1 MAERLK
7 NMQLLMHAVDGINRT
22 MELKSLLLKCMNS
35 ACDLMDAEA
44 SSLML
49 LDEASGDLH
58 VSIPTGPVKDKIRGM
73 KIPRGK
79 GIANWVLENKQPYL
93 TNEKETDKFF
103 FGELSSDFKT
113 RNLVC
118 VPFINSTNKVIGVIQ
133 VLNKSEGKDFLES
146 QIPVFETL
154 AGHIALSIEKV
165 HEIDD
170 LKKRIEEK
178 ENRIKRVH
186 KKLKNNLDA
195 LSTLIQVEENAIQD
209 DNAQFILKATRARI
223 ESFSNANSILVNLE
237 DLEEV
242 ELGFFVGKTMSV
254 VSSIFDDLS
263 SDIHFEMNLDR
274 VQISPDIALS
284 IGLIINEVLIYM
296 YRDSF
301 VDRERGCIKLIIKR
315 DDQDRVFVSLSDDGN
330 GILDILDGTDH
341 RSMGSVII
349 RAISNNLDASIH
361 QYRNEEGG
369 TTFQIISAY

>member
-1 MAERLK
+1 
-7 NMQLLMHAVDGINRT
+7 MHAVDGINRT

-58 VSIPTGPVKDKIRGM
+58 VSIPTGPVKVKIRGM

-79 GIANWVLENKQPYL
+79 EIANWVLENKQPYL

-118 VPFINSTNKVIGVIQ
+118 VPLINSTNKVIGVIQ

-361 QYRNEEGG
+361 QYRNEDGG

>member
-58 VSIPTGPVKDKIRGM
+58 VSIPTGPVKVKIRGM

-79 GIANWVLENKQPYL
+79 EIANWVLENKQPYL

-118 VPFINSTNKVIGVIQ
+118 VPLINSTNKVIGVIQ

-361 QYRNEEGG
+361 QYRNEDGG